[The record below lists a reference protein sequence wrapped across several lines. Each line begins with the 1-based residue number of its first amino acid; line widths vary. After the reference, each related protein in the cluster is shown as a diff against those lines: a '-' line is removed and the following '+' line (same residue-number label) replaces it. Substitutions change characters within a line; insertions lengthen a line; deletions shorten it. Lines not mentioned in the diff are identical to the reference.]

1 MYVMLIHTKTLLKN
15 VANCQYKFHTFS
27 HDIFL
32 MVHAMYQKS
41 VHNVAHIPFPVRIS
55 SVVVYRI
62 KNIHCNAQ
70 YNPNFLNVEVYYT
83 GWFFLTGPPDFQYQ
97 NEKQVAANQD

>member
-15 VANCQYKFHTFS
+15 VANCQYKFHTFF

-41 VHNVAHIPFPVRIS
+41 VHNVAHIPFPMRIS
-55 SVVVYRI
+55 SIVVYMI
-62 KNIHCNAQ
+62 KNIHCNTQ
-70 YNPNFLNVEVYYT
+70 YIPHFLNVEVYYI
-83 GWFFLTGPPDFQYQ
+83 
-97 NEKQVAANQD
+97 